1 MQGNPCPHCQT
12 AQSASERRARH
23 LYPIWNV
30 HCDACCRRVLAF
42 YPDDHLSS
50 MNMALIVGMKRG
62 FPFVTSIQREI
73 RDAKLQEYAQ
83 AVCRA
88 AA

>member
-1 MQGNPCPHCQT
+1 MQGKPCPHCEI
-12 AQSASERRARH
+12 AQARSLRGAVP

-30 HCDACCRRVLAF
+30 HCDDCCRRVLAF
-42 YPDDHLSS
+42 YPEHHISS

-62 FPFVTSIQREI
+62 FPFVTALQREI
-73 RDAKLQEYAQ
+73 RHEQLKREASLQ
-83 AVCRA
+83 A

>member
-1 MQGNPCPHCQT
+1 MQGKDCPHCDKAELAAGRG
-12 AQSASERRARH
+12 AQY

-42 YPDDHLSS
+42 YPEDHHSS

-62 FPFVTSIQREI
+62 FPFVTSLQREI
-73 RDAKLQEYAQ
+73 RDAQLQALK
-83 AVCRA
+83 A

>member
-1 MQGNPCPHCQT
+1 MQRNTCPHCEQPK
-12 AQSASERRARH
+12 SAIDRGARH

-42 YPDDHLSS
+42 YPENHMSS

-62 FPFVTSIQREI
+62 FPFVTQMQREL
-73 RDAKLQEYAQ
+73 RDESLK
-83 AVCRA
+83 A
-88 AA
+88 AALAA